1 MQSRPNANLSSA
13 EETMVF
19 SEGQTIFFKGDPGG
33 DIYIIQQ
40 GQIEIYSVE
49 NGVEVELSSMTVG
62 EVLGVMTCLT
72 NEPRMASARAKSE
85 VVLKRIR
92 HLHIKRLVGN
102 LPTWMK
108 IVLKDFTARL
118 NQMNK
123 LYSESVALHLQ
134 LKKNQISYVF
144 LCSRICSLLTTS
156 QKYISVPN
164 GDSRVIYYDTALN
177 FITNAL
183 FLPEQLTTMLFD
195 TMIDANMLQIS
206 VNRDNNRKYITSENA
221 EKLVFF
227 CHFLN
232 EAKRGPY
239 KKILET
245 NFSTKD
251 LKILS
256 GLIQMSKRMGM
267 DISKSCQIQTKDLSL
282 SLEKMTGTKFDMESI
297 HKAEK
302 LGMLQVTS
310 DEKVLFLPTDL
321 SRILVNIN
329 VYKRLEKLE
338 ETHRQKKLKKE
349 SAA

>member
-1 MQSRPNANLSSA
+1 MQPHPNSSLNTA

-19 SEGQTIFFKGDPGG
+19 SSGQTIFLKGDPGG

-40 GQIEIYSVE
+40 GEIEVYSLE
-49 NGVEVELSSMTVG
+49 NGVEIPLSSMNVG

-72 NEPRMASARAKSE
+72 NEPRMASAKAKTE

-92 HLHIKRLVGN
+92 HIHIKRLVGN

-108 IVLKDFTARL
+108 IVLKDFTVRL

-123 LYSESVALHLQ
+123 LYSESVGQLLQ

-144 LCSRICSLLTTS
+144 LCSRICSLLSTS
-156 QKYISVPN
+156 QKYLSVPL
-164 GDSRVIYYDTALN
+164 GDSKVIYYDTALT
-177 FITNAL
+177 FVTNAL
-183 FLPEQLTTMLFD
+183 FLPEQLTTMLLEA
-195 TMIDANMLQIS
+195 MIDTNMIQIAI
-206 VNRDNNRKYITSENA
+206 NRDNNKKYITSENA
-221 EKLVFF
+221 EKLVLF

-251 LKILS
+251 LKVLS
-256 GLIQMSKRMGM
+256 GLIQIAKRMGM
-267 DISKSCQIQTKDLSL
+267 EISKSCQIQIKDFSL
-282 SLEKMTGTKFDMESI
+282 SLEKMTGTKFELESI
-297 HKAEK
+297 QKAEK
-302 LGMLQVTS
+302 LGMLQVIS
-310 DEKVLFLPTDL
+310 DEKIQFLPTDL
-321 SRILVNIN
+321 SRILVNVHI
-329 VYKRLEKLE
+329 YKKLDKLE

>member
-1 MQSRPNANLSSA
+1 
-13 EETMVF
+13 MVF
-19 SEGQTIFFKGDPGG
+19 SAGQTIFLKGDPGG

-40 GQIEIYSVE
+40 GEIEVYSLE
-49 NGVEVELSSMTVG
+49 NGVEVPLSSMNVG

-72 NEPRMASARAKSE
+72 NEPRMASAKAKSE

-92 HLHIKRLVGN
+92 HIHIKRLVGN

-108 IVLKDFTARL
+108 IVLKDFTVRL
-118 NQMNK
+118 HQMNK
-123 LYSESVALHLQ
+123 LYTESVGQLLLLQ
-134 LKKNQISYVF
+134 KNQISYVF

-156 QKYISVPN
+156 QKFLSVPL
-164 GDSRVIYYDTALN
+164 GDSKVIYYDTALT
-177 FITNAL
+177 FITDAL
-183 FLPEQLTTMLFD
+183 FLPEQLTTILLEA
-195 TMIDANMLQIS
+195 MIDTNMIQLS
-206 VNRDNNRKYITSENA
+206 VNRDNNKKYITSENA
-221 EKLVFF
+221 EKLVLF

-256 GLIQMSKRMGM
+256 GLIQMAKRMGM
-267 DISKSCQIQTKDLSL
+267 EISKFCQIQIKDLSL
-282 SLEKMTGTKFDMESI
+282 SLEKMTGAKFDLESI
-297 HKAEK
+297 QKAEK

-310 DEKVLFLPTDL
+310 DEKIQFLPTDL

-329 VYKRLEKLE
+329 VYRRLDKLE
-338 ETHRQKKLKKE
+338 ESHRQKKLKKE